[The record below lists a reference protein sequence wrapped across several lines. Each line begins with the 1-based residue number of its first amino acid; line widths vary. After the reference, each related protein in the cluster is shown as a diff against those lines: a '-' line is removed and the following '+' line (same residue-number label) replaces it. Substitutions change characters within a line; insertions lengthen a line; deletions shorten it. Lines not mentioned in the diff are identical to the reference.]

1 MKIDTSD
8 VKKGTILNL
17 DDQLYRVTD
26 TSHTHMGRQ
35 GATYSFKVK
44 GITTGK
50 TKIVTYNAG
59 TVLEQAEVQTKSAIF
74 LYSAGDD
81 YSFMINDTGEIHEL
95 RSEEVEDVAWF
106 LKENL
111 DVYLMIYQDNIIGV
125 ILPTTVEY
133 TITTTMPW
141 IKGDRAQA
149 GKKTATL
156 ETGMEIQVPLHKN
169 EWDTVVVN
177 TSTGEAS

>member
-1 MKIDTSD
+1 
-8 VKKGTILNL
+8 
-17 DDQLYRVTD
+17 
-26 TSHTHMGRQ
+26 MGRQ

-59 TVLEQAEVQTKSAIF
+59 TILEQAEVQTKSAIF
-74 LYSAGDD
+74 LYNAGEQ
-81 YSFMINDTGEIHEL
+81 YSFMINDSGEIHEL
-95 RSEEVEDVAWF
+95 GPDDVEDVAGY

-111 DVYLMIYQDNIIGV
+111 DVYLMIYQDNVIGV

-133 TITTTMPW
+133 IIRQTMPG

-169 EWDTVVVN
+169 EGDTVIVN

>member
-59 TVLEQAEVQTKSAIF
+59 TILEQAEVQTKSAIF
-74 LYSAGDD
+74 LYNAGEQ
-81 YSFMINDTGEIHEL
+81 YSFMINDSGEIHEL
-95 RSEEVEDVAWF
+95 GPDDVEDVAGY

-111 DVYLMIYQDNIIGV
+111 DVYLMIYQDNVIGV

-133 TITTTMPW
+133 IIRQTMPG

-169 EWDTVVVN
+169 EGDTVIVN

>member
-1 MKIDTSD
+1 MNHYHHILLRNRTHSNQSIPTIRTYSSLEKETKIARVNTTSFFISQKKMKIDTSD

-81 YSFMINDTGEIHEL
+81 YSFMINDT
-95 RSEEVEDVAWF
+95 
-106 LKENL
+106 
-111 DVYLMIYQDNIIGV
+111 
-125 ILPTTVEY
+125 
-133 TITTTMPW
+133 
-141 IKGDRAQA
+141 
-149 GKKTATL
+149 
-156 ETGMEIQVPLHKN
+156 
-169 EWDTVVVN
+169 
-177 TSTGEAS
+177 